1 MPTSIPNAM
10 PKFPLHT
17 MLAGAVFAATLLG
30 IHYADP
36 QRGLQWSSLGP
47 VSEFRFD
54 RASFV
59 PMIRLPEPG
68 VPIQLAVPDPDE
80 PDWTVASAANLTLN
94 SPFLF
99 DQAGVLDHFYA
110 ALRDL
115 IQEKRDRPVRI
126 VHYGDSPTTADLITG
141 DARELLQQ
149 RFGDGGPG
157 FVLAAKPWA
166 WYGHHGV
173 DVSGAGWKIETAVGS
188 MHEGTFGLGGA
199 IFTGQP
205 GATSTVHLDA
215 GHATSMEVEYL
226 QQPDAGS
233 LEVTAGGAMVGTV
246 STAGDAKKNGAV
258 TLSLPAGTKQ
268 VQLRVIGSQ
277 VQIFGVAFGRGSGGL
292 TYDSIGLNG
301 ASTTV
306 MSRAFNP
313 ENFSAALQHRD
324 PDLVI
329 INYGTNESSFPA
341 YVDKQYEIELRRA
354 IARVRSALPGA
365 SILVMS
371 PMDRGTKGGGDTI
384 VTMPAIPRLVAIQQR
399 VAAELGCGFFD
410 TYDAMGGDGTMAKWY
425 NGHPRMVAADLIHP
439 TPQGARIVAQSLTGQ
454 LLIGFERYL
463 QRSRQPV
470 SSGPTAAVSA
480 ENSRSNSSDGAVS
493 KVGRGIK
500 AGSETKAEGVR

>member
-1 MPTSIPNAM
+1 MPIPAPNATS
-10 PKFPLHT
+10 KFPLQT
-17 MLAGAVFAATLLG
+17 MLGGTVFAAILLG
-30 IHYADP
+30 VHYANP
-36 QRGLQWSSLGP
+36 QRGLDLSSLRP
-47 VSEFRFD
+47 VTEFHFD

-59 PMIRLPEPG
+59 PAIRLPDPG
-68 VPIQLAVPDPDE
+68 VPSALAVPDPDE
-80 PDWTVASAANLTLN
+80 PGWTVASAANLTLN
-94 SPFLF
+94 TEFLF
-99 DQAGVLDHFYA
+99 DQSGVLDHFYA

-157 FVLAAKPWA
+157 FVLVAKPWA

-173 DVSGAGWKIETAVGS
+173 EVSGTGWKIDTAVGS
-188 MHEGTFGLGGA
+188 MHEGTYGLGGA

-205 GATSTVHLDA
+205 GATSTLRLDA
-215 GHATSMEVEYL
+215 GRSTSMEVEYL
-226 QQPDAGS
+226 QLPDGGS
-233 LEVTAGGAMVGTV
+233 LEVTAGGAPIGTV
-246 STAGDAKKNGAV
+246 DTSGQARMNGAA
-258 TLSLPAGTKQ
+258 TLTLPPGTKE
-268 VQLRVIGSQ
+268 VQLRVTGHP
-277 VQIFGVAFGRGSGGL
+277 VQLFGVAFGRGSGGL

-313 ENFSAALQHRD
+313 DNFSSALQHRD

-341 YVDKQYEIELRRA
+341 YVDKQYEVELRRA
-354 IARVRSALPGA
+354 IARVRAALPNA

-371 PMDRGTKGGGDTI
+371 PMDRGAKGEGDLI

-410 TYDAMGGDGTMAKWY
+410 TYDAMGGDGTMAQWY

-454 LLIGFERYL
+454 LLIGFERFL
-463 QRSRQPV
+463 QRSRQPAPGGRTV
-470 SSGPTAAVSA
+470 ALAAPPSEAAEAPVKPVTA
-480 ENSRSNSSDGAVS
+480 E
-493 KVGRGIK
+493 KP
-500 AGSETKAEGVR
+500 EGVR

>member
-1 MPTSIPNAM
+1 
-10 PKFPLHT
+10 
-17 MLAGAVFAATLLG
+17 MLAGAAFAAILLG
-30 IHYADP
+30 VHYANP
-36 QRGLQWSSLGP
+36 HRGLEVASLRP
-47 VSEFRFD
+47 VTEFHFD

-59 PMIRLPEPG
+59 PVVRLPDPG
-68 VPIQLAVPDPDE
+68 VPTALAIPDPDD
-80 PDWTVASAANLTLN
+80 PGWTVASAANLSMN
-94 SPFLF
+94 SQFLF

-115 IQEKRDRPVRI
+115 IQQKRDRPVRI

-157 FVLAAKPWA
+157 FILIAKPWA

-173 DVSGAGWKIETAVGS
+173 DVSGKGWKIDTAVGS
-188 MHEGTFGLGGA
+188 MHEGTYGLGGA
-199 IFTGQP
+199 IFTGPP
-205 GATSTVHLDA
+205 GATSTIHLDA
-215 GHATSMEVEYL
+215 GHSTSIELEYL
-226 QQPDAGS
+226 QQPGAGS
-233 LEVTAGGAMVGTV
+233 LEVEADGTPVGTV
-246 STAGDAKKNGAV
+246 NTSGDAKKLAAA
-258 TLSLPAGTKQ
+258 TLALPPGTKQ
-268 VQLRVIGSQ
+268 VQLRVAGAQ
-277 VQIFGVAFGRGSGGL
+277 VQIFGVAFGRGTGGL

-329 INYGTNESSFPA
+329 VNYGTNESSFPA
-341 YVDKQYEIELRRA
+341 YVDKQYEVELRRA
-354 IARVRSALPGA
+354 IARVRAALPNA
-365 SILVMS
+365 SILIMS
-371 PMDRGTKGGGDTI
+371 PMDRGTKGSGDSI

-410 TYDAMGGDGTMAKWY
+410 TYDAMGGDGTMAQWY

-470 SSGPTAAVSA
+470 AGAHTTALASQPPGPANAAAKPVLAGKS
-480 ENSRSNSSDGAVS
+480 EGA
-493 KVGRGIK
+493 R
-500 AGSETKAEGVR
+500 